1 MTSEQI
7 IRKVLRSNAFHD
19 EGEEN
24 GIRWFITG
32 VESDAPHVLYGITSE
47 AVLFSDDDGAEAS
60 ECESQ
65 SFNAFCKEAF

>member
-1 MTSEQI
+1 MNKAQVVSKI
-7 IRKVLRSNAFHD
+7 IRTDAFHD

-24 GIRWFITG
+24 GIHWFITG

-47 AVLFSDDDGAEAS
+47 AVLFSDDDQAEAS